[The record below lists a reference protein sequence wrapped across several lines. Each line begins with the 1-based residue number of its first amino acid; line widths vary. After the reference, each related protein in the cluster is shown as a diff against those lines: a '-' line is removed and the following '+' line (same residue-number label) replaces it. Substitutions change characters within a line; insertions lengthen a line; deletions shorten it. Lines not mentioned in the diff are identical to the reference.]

1 MKRVLPKPGF
11 VIRSAADAIP
21 GIVCILYL
29 VTAPDT
35 ITDGGES
42 MNHHITWLMET
53 ENDVAKV
60 YRAASTL
67 LAEDPDFPRF
77 LEHLANEE
85 EEHCRFLQAAE
96 TISFPHPEELERLVT
111 STVRENRESILKTA
125 WNRIN
130 ERILTKQAMIDIMV
144 YLEFSE
150 WNSLFLYVVNAMKKE
165 GREFQKIA
173 AVIERHRTS
182 IEEFLVTL
190 PDSGKY
196 VDIIRNLAP
205 LWQKRIL
212 ILDDDELVRQTLT
225 IIMAPYGELALS
237 DNARDALEVFAQ
249 GYFDLVI
256 SDIEMPD
263 MTGIDFYREAVSID
277 PDLGR
282 RFLFISG
289 TLREEHLE
297 FISARGLTLLKKPF
311 LFTQVRD
318 IVTRML
324 ERRPEGT
331 IR

>member
-1 MKRVLPKPGF
+1 
-11 VIRSAADAIP
+11 
-21 GIVCILYL
+21 
-29 VTAPDT
+29 
-35 ITDGGES
+35 
-42 MNHHITWLMET
+42 MNHHITWLMKI
-53 ENDVAKV
+53 ENDTAKI

-67 LAEDPDFPRF
+67 LAGDPDFSRF
-77 LEHLANEE
+77 LEHLADEE
-85 EEHCRFLQAAE
+85 EEHGRFLQSAE
-96 TISFPHPEELERLVT
+96 TISFLHPEELEQLFT
-111 STVRENRESILKTA
+111 STVRENFESILTTA

-130 ERILTKQAMIDIMV
+130 ERLLTKQAMIDILV

-173 AVIERHRTS
+173 ADIERHRTS
-182 IEEFLVTL
+182 IEEFLAKL

-196 VDIIRNLAP
+196 VDIIRTLAP

-212 ILDDDELVRQTLT
+212 ILDDDELMRQTLT
-225 IIMAPYGELALS
+225 IIMAPYGELVLS
-237 DNARDALEVFAQ
+237 DNARDALEIFAQ

-289 TLREEHLE
+289 TIRKEHLD
-297 FISARGLTLLKKPF
+297 FISARGLTFLKKPF
-311 LFTQVRD
+311 LFSQVKET
-318 IVTRML
+318 VTRML
-324 ERRPEGT
+324 ERRTAGK
-331 IR
+331 R